1 MELGIK
7 LREVRSQYELPLVMF
22 SSSVGKPLD
31 FNKKAKDVFATY
43 ISKPVRQSQ
52 LFDTV
57 MNVLSGSKISVTSE
71 SKPKAKIDGALAER
85 IPVRIL
91 LAEDNAVNQ
100 KVAIQ
105 ILKKMGYNP
114 DVAANGFEVL
124 QLLGIRNYDII
135 FMDIQMPEMDGF
147 EATQEIIKRWGTSNR
162 PKIIAMTA
170 NALQGDKEKCLE
182 AGMDDYISKPL
193 KVEEIQY
200 AIERWGKSKR
210 PKKISTI
217 EEILDKMIQVKDI
230 IKASVSSSVSF
241 KEVIDLVLSL
251 KLSLRNTRKVIRL
264 IGKYTEFDYN
274 LLTETI
280 MNEEKRGERL
290 ENIGDIKIASR
301 WQVYNALTDFI
312 THHLKTKDK
321 TKTLELHNK
330 AVKILAKIKGG

>member
-1 MELGIK
+1 MEFGEYRFPKAEEREIAIRSGSTWKPIDRYKAIVSSGGHLYAIVSENYK
-7 LREVRSQYELPLVMF
+7 LIQHRRVAEVTNEVMREF
-22 SSSVGKPLD
+22 NIKPLKTMLD
-31 FNKKAKDVFATY
+31 F
-43 ISKPVRQSQ
+43 S
-52 LFDTV
+52 
-57 MNVLSGSKISVTSE
+57 
-71 SKPKAKIDGALAER
+71 IDGAVMFYKLLVDEMVIKGER
-85 IPVRIL
+85 LKLGLMVTNSYDLSVGINVLGFGLNMYCMNEMIL
-91 LAEDNAVNQ
+91 GREF
-100 KVAIQ
+100 
-105 ILKKMGYNP
+105 LK
-114 DVAANGFEVL
+114 
-124 QLLGIRNYDII
+124 
-135 FMDIQMPEMDGF
+135 
-147 EATQEIIKRWGTSNR
+147 IK
-162 PKIIAMTA
+162 
-170 NALQGDKEKCLE
+170 
-182 AGMDDYISKPL
+182 
-193 KVEEIQY
+193 
-200 AIERWGKSKR
+200 KR
-210 PKKISTI
+210 PLEGSVGLELERFKKAI